1 MLLNE
6 ELLFVWLQLGNVI
19 DNQRLV
25 AELPFN
31 EALVCGLLS
40 RSDVPLTASY
50 LCNLTRIL
58 KSQINDILCSLE
70 KKGLIKRQKSQNDR
84 RQIELYLLPDGITR
98 YNASHQKTL
107 RLVDLLIQ
115 SVGEENIRTLIPL
128 LKQVIISFDKIQK
141 AV

>member
-1 MLLNE
+1 M
-6 ELLFVWLQLGNVI
+6 VI
-19 DNQRLV
+19 
-25 AELPFN
+25 
-31 EALVCGLLS
+31 
-40 RSDVPLTASY
+40 
-50 LCNLTRIL
+50 
-58 KSQINDILCSLE
+58 
-70 KKGLIKRQKSQNDR
+70 IKRQKKKNDR

>member
-40 RSDVPLTASY
+40 RSDVPLTASD

-58 KSQINDILCSLE
+58 KSQMNAILCSLE

>member
-1 MLLNE
+1 MLNE

-40 RSDVPLTASY
+40 RSDVPLTASD

-58 KSQINDILCSLE
+58 KSQMNAILCSLE
-70 KKGLIKRQKSQNDR
+70 QKG
-84 RQIELYLLPDGITR
+84 
-98 YNASHQKTL
+98 
-107 RLVDLLIQ
+107 LIQ

>member
-40 RSDVPLTASY
+40 RSDVPLTASD

-58 KSQINDILCSLE
+58 KSQMNAILCSLE
-70 KKGLIKRQKSQNDR
+70 QKGLIKRQKSQNDR

>member
-1 MLLNE
+1 MLNE

-40 RSDVPLTASY
+40 RSDVPLTASD

-58 KSQINDILCSLE
+58 KSQMNAILCSLE
-70 KKGLIKRQKSQNDR
+70 QKGLIKRQKSQNDR

>member
-1 MLLNE
+1 MLNE

-40 RSDVPLTASY
+40 RSDVPLTASD

-58 KSQINDILCSLE
+58 KSQMNAILCSLE
-70 KKGLIKRQKSQNDR
+70 QKGLIKRQKSQNDR

-107 RLVDLLIQ
+107 R
-115 SVGEENIRTLIPL
+115 
-128 LKQVIISFDKIQK
+128 SFDSICWRRKHSHFDSPTQTSHNIF
-141 AV
+141 